1 MTRDLSNY
9 PRYHWNDTYTKTQ
22 LASLVTSSTL
32 LKIIE
37 GPMLSIITLMHFV

>member
-1 MTRDLSNY
+1 MMDSYNHKINVISIDIFIFTPNI
-9 PRYHWNDTYTKTQ
+9 
-22 LASLVTSSTL
+22 L